1 MFENIN
7 VIGEPRVLSTDA
19 EVDQAQHVLGS
30 QFPTGYRE
38 YVTQFGEG
46 ILGGVYIRIYP
57 PHQILHGE
65 NSQANWLERIN
76 QFWFWDDDK
85 ELMPKEKALQCIII
99 GDTYDG
105 DELIIHPED
114 PERIYVLPRHSEAAL
129 VAGHGL
135 VEAIEWL
142 CSSNVLTESFTERDF
157 EPFDS
162 RVEAS

>member
-19 EVDQAQHVLGS
+19 EVDQAQHALGS
-30 QFPTGYRE
+30 RFPTGYRE

-65 NSQANWLERIN
+65 NSQANWLDRIN
-76 QFWFWDDDK
+76 QYWFWDDDK

-105 DELIIHPED
+105 DELIIHPGILSAFMCCRD
-114 PERIYVLPRHSEAAL
+114 TAKPHWLPATDWWKRLNGCA
-129 VAGHGL
+129 VR
-135 VEAIEWL
+135 
-142 CSSNVLTESFTERDF
+142 TF
-157 EPFDS
+157 
-162 RVEAS
+162 